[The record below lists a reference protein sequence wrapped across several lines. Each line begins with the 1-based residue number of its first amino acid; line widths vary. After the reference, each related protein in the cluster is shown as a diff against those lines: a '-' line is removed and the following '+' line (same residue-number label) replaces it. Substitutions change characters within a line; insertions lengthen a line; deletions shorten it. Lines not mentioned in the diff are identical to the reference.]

1 MKTMKKL
8 QVMLFAAAVAVSG
21 SLIATSSYAQGVDSA
36 IRKVGHAGKKVGQT
50 GKKVGQKTA
59 SVAVKGASKVA
70 DKTYKGKEGPN
81 GETVY
86 IDKKD
91 RKYIVNDKG
100 RKIYLDESDI
110 RDKQPD

>member
-8 QVMLFAAAVAVSG
+8 HTILFASAIAISG
-21 SLIATSSYAQGVDSA
+21 SLIAGDTYAQGVDTA
-36 IRKVGHAGKKVGQT
+36 IRKVGQT

-59 SVAVKGASKVA
+59 SVAVKGASKVT
-70 DKTYKGKEGPN
+70 DKTFKGKEGPN

-91 RKYIVNDKG
+91 RKYIVDGKG
-100 RKIYLDESDI
+100 KKVYLTKEEI
-110 RDKQPD
+110 RDKKEE